1 MIDWVNLAANS
12 LWILGCSLMLASLS
26 FASWLASEIT
36 ADSRK
41 EKVARVMRTKGVWR
55 GMHAGGVLFCAGL
68 GATSD
73 SALIAVLWGILGVGV
88 IAHSIFG

>member
-12 LWILGCSLMLASLS
+12 LWILGCSVILASLS
-26 FASWLASEIT
+26 FASWLGSEIT
-36 ADSRK
+36 GSSRK
-41 EKVARVMRTKGVWR
+41 EKVAKVLRTKGVWR
-55 GMHAGGVLFCAGL
+55 GIHAGGVLFCAGL

-88 IAHSIFG
+88 IVHSIIG